1 MLNFDLVNITNETQL
16 AKPDSLSFKLKTS
29 STLVLE
35 TKNLS
40 TSNKIAKLSALRNF
54 QYSGKITLY
63 EKEIRS
69 LKNQEII
76 NYRNKISVA
85 GGDEPLFNNIS
96 IKNNLVLP
104 LRIRNISKEIIEK
117 RLEELVLWLNLKN
130 IIYKEVKS
138 VNEHE
143 LKLLQILRAI
153 ITNPKILI
161 LINPLTLNSS
171 LNEKILKIING
182 LISYKTTLLI
192 LENLN
197 YNYQGVF
204 EGLEIQKLNS
214 MI

>member
-96 IKNNLVLP
+96 IINNLVFT
-104 LRIRNISKEIIEK
+104 LRIRKVSEKTIKK
-117 RLEELVLWLNLKN
+117 RLEELVLWLLYIILFIKN
-130 IIYKEVKS
+130 HQQI
-138 VNEHE
+138 HE
-143 LKLLQILRAI
+143 LKLLQIVKAI
-153 ITNPKILI
+153 ITNPTILI
-161 LINPLTLNSS
+161 LINPLTLGSS
-171 LNEKILKIING
+171 FNAKILKLMNG

-192 LENLN
+192 LENHN
-197 YNYQGVF
+197 YNYRRVL
-204 EGLEIQKLNS
+204 ENLEIQKLNS
-214 MI
+214 II

>member
-1 MLNFDLVNITNETQL
+1 LLNFDLVIIPNKTQIE
-16 AKPDSLSFKLKTS
+16 KSCSLSFKLKTS

-40 TSNKIAKLSALRNF
+40 ISNKIAKLSSLRDFEYN
-54 QYSGKITLY
+54 GKITLY
-63 EKEIRS
+63 EKEIRL

-76 NYRNKISVA
+76 NYRNKISLA

-104 LRIRNISKEIIEK
+104 LRIRNISEKIIEK
-117 RLEELVLWLNLKN
+117 RVEELVLWLDLNN

-138 VNEHE
+138 LNEHE
-143 LKLLQILRAI
+143 LKLLQIVRAI

-171 LNEKILKIING
+171 FNAIILKLING

-192 LENLN
+192 LENHN
-197 YNYQGVF
+197 YNYQGVL
-204 EGLEIQKLNS
+204 ENLEILKLNS
-214 MI
+214 VV

>member
-40 TSNKIAKLSALRNF
+40 ISNKIAKLSALRNF
-54 QYSGKITLY
+54 QYKGKITLY

-85 GGDEPLFNNIS
+85 GGDESLFNNIS
-96 IKNNLVLP
+96 VINNLVLT
-104 LRIRNISKEIIEK
+104 LRIRKVSEKTIKK
-117 RLEELVLWLNLKN
+117 RLEELVLWLDLNN
-130 IIYKEVKS
+130 IIYKELDS
-138 VNEHE
+138 LNEHE
-143 LKLLQILRAI
+143 LKLLQIVKAI
-153 ITNPKILI
+153 ITNPTILI
-161 LINPLTLNSS
+161 LINPLTLGSS
-171 LNEKILKIING
+171 FNAKILKLMNA

-192 LENLN
+192 LESHN
-197 YNYQGVF
+197 YNYQSAL
-204 EGLEIQKLNS
+204 ENLEIQKLNS
-214 MI
+214 II

>member
-1 MLNFDLVNITNETQL
+1 LLNFDLVEILNETQID
-16 AKPDSLSFKLKTS
+16 KSCSLSFKLKNA

-40 TSNKIAKLSALRNF
+40 ISNKIAKLSSLRDF
-54 QYSGKITLY
+54 QYNGKITLY
-63 EKEIRS
+63 EKEIRL

-96 IKNNLVLP
+96 ITNNLVLP
-104 LRIRNISKEIIEK
+104 LRIRNISEKIIEK
-117 RLEELVLWLNLKN
+117 RVEELVLWLELNN

-138 VNEHE
+138 LNKHE
-143 LKLLQILRAI
+143 LKLIQIVRAI

-161 LINPLTLNSS
+161 LINPLTLDSS
-171 LNEKILKIING
+171 FNAIILKLING

-192 LENLN
+192 LDNHD
-197 YNYQGVF
+197 YNYQGVI
-204 EGLEIQKLNS
+204 ESPEILKLNS
-214 MI
+214 LV